1 MINPETEKEFTEKEL
16 LEIIMEDLGKLPAII
31 CPQENWDG
39 LDIYNRIKGVE
50 SRTYEMIDILLSIK
64 KLMIIAVLFLFV
76 VILLLIF

>member
-16 LEIIMEDLGKLPAII
+16 LEIIMEDLGKLSAII
-31 CPQENWDG
+31 YPQEDWDG

-50 SRTYEMIDILLSIK
+50 SRVFETIDILLSIK
-64 KLMIIAVLFLFV
+64 KLMIIVALFLFI